1 MPIRA
6 SSTLALVAAAMTI
19 LASASLAGC
28 GADPADVRMVA
39 FPASESEERVLD
51 ALSAAGVGDV
61 IGASVASVPLS
72 DFSAIVTVPFDDAT
86 RRSSGGDP
94 RRTPLLDELER
105 RFTVAGPGGTPWRVV
120 HVPGS
125 TPGKDKVVAGVLD
138 ALGIDWAWDA
148 PERRSGSKYLWLPV
162 IAWAAWLVSRKPRY
176 DRTSRSILSVAWLPV
191 LAAASPLA
199 ATLVVVLEAAT
210 SIAYPLYISGSSSR
224 LVASLWPY
232 AVAVFVVVCLEP
244 TLLWYLAASAAMFGA
259 LAYLLPRIERL
270 SLNRWLHKPPRF
282 RPLTGSGLSAAS
294 TAIRRAALAPLAA
307 ILAVAVA
314 FPGQLSNRDGSTD
327 PLLLETGSRGGISS
341 ATAMM
346 NEHLA
351 YQYALTFG
359 RLGDAAWGSRSFS
372 SAYRYREK
380 DGRLSIRDPD
390 DGDKDGLA
398 ALEDR
403 LSGSFRAVFLVLA
416 DRKPLRITKTTV
428 KQSPDD

>member
-1 MPIRA
+1 M
-6 SSTLALVAAAMTI
+6 
-19 LASASLAGC
+19 
-28 GADPADVRMVA
+28 
-39 FPASESEERVLD
+39 
-51 ALSAAGVGDV
+51 
-61 IGASVASVPLS
+61 
-72 DFSAIVTVPFDDAT
+72 
-86 RRSSGGDP
+86 
-94 RRTPLLDELER
+94 
-105 RFTVAGPGGTPWRVV
+105 
-120 HVPGS
+120 
-125 TPGKDKVVAGVLD
+125 
-138 ALGIDWAWDA
+138 
-148 PERRSGSKYLWLPV
+148 
-162 IAWAAWLVSRKPRY
+162 
-176 DRTSRSILSVAWLPV
+176 
-191 LAAASPLA
+191 
-199 ATLVVVLEAAT
+199 
-210 SIAYPLYISGSSSR
+210 
-224 LVASLWPY
+224 
-232 AVAVFVVVCLEP
+232 
-244 TLLWYLAASAAMFGA
+244 
-259 LAYLLPRIERL
+259 
-270 SLNRWLHKPPRF
+270 NRWLHKPPRF